1 MAEWPRKFEF
11 SRQKSL
17 FCISTDSTFI
27 EFWQFLAGDSDR
39 NQCIIITIIDLL
51 IFGTK
56 IQIHNE
62 IFEQNSRFSNSV
74 EMLKMCFLWLIYF
87 CAFCARIFSW
97 MTDFL
102 LKVMVCDAHY
112 QHHKIH
118 LMLSFLPNNNA
129 AKKKKKLTAVFVLFL
144 QISRNWC

>member
-1 MAEWPRKFEF
+1 MYHNHNNW
-11 SRQKSL
+11 
-17 FCISTDSTFI
+17 FI
-27 EFWQFLAGDSDR
+27 V
-39 NQCIIITIIDLL
+39 
-51 IFGTK
+51 FGTK
-56 IQIHNE
+56 IQFHNE
-62 IFEQNSRFSNSV
+62 IFWFFSKNFIFEHNSSFSNSV

-129 AKKKKKLTAVFVLFL
+129 AKKKKKLTAVFVFFFADIAKLMLKL
-144 QISRNWC
+144 QIGIGLNCL